1 MFEANNTAL
10 EAQRLAVACFV
21 GQGLFGVD
29 AEPVQEIV
37 RVGHIT
43 PVHHA
48 PEYVVG
54 IMNLRGRI
62 VTVIDL
68 GLKLELERTNITPES
83 RILIVE
89 WKGEHVGLLIEQ
101 EGGVVAVNPSEMRTP
116 PENVR
121 GAHSTMLEGVVLA
134 DGHWMALLNLP
145 TVLEI
150 QDGPARS

>member
-1 MFEANNTAL
+1 MFEANSTAL
-10 EAQRLAVACFV
+10 EAQGLAVACFV
-21 GQGLFGVD
+21 GSALFGVD

-48 PEYVVG
+48 PDYVVG

-68 GLKLELERTNITPES
+68 GMKLELGRTAITSES
-83 RILIVE
+83 RILIVD
-89 WKGEHVGLLIEQ
+89 WSGEHVGLLIEQ
-101 EGGVVAVNPSEMRTP
+101 EGGVVAVNPSDMRAP
-116 PENVR
+116 PENIR
-121 GAHSTMLEGVVLA
+121 GAHSTMLEGVVQA
-134 DGHWMALLNLP
+134 DGHLMALLNLSA
-145 TVLEI
+145 VLEI

>member
-1 MFEANNTAL
+1 MFEASSTAL
-10 EAQRLAVACFV
+10 EAQGLAVACFV
-21 GQGLFGVD
+21 GNALFGVD

-37 RVGHIT
+37 RVGYIT

-48 PEYVVG
+48 PDYVVG

-68 GLKLELERTNITPES
+68 GMKLELGLTGITPES

-89 WKGEHVGLLIEQ
+89 WKGEHVGLFIEQ
-101 EGGVVAVNPSEMRTP
+101 EGGVVVVNPTEMRAP
-116 PENVR
+116 PDNIK

-134 DGHWMALLNLP
+134 DGHLMALLNLSE
-145 TVLEI
+145 VLEPR
-150 QDGPARS
+150 DGPARS

>member
-1 MFEANNTAL
+1 MFESSQMSL
-10 EAQRLAVACFV
+10 DAQRLAVACFV
-21 GQGLFGVD
+21 GSALFGVD

-89 WKGEHVGLLIEQ
+89 WKGEQVGLLIEQ
-101 EGGVVAVNPSEMRTP
+101 EGGVVAVDRSTMRTP

-121 GAHSTMLEGVVLA
+121 GVHSTLLEGVFLT
-134 DGHWMALLNLP
+134 DGHLMALLDL
-145 TVLEI
+145 TAVLEI